1 MNTKKLLS
9 TVLALVTCFC
19 LTLLTGCSDTSKNN
33 NVGETVSDSNKKT
46 TYTFSEYLR
55 ESNNSPLL
63 FFYAEDV
70 AKDSRVYDIFVCQ
83 NEKVKMYPNY
93 GDKTLG
99 YYAEMSDAEIFE
111 YLEREWEKEF
121 CAFVQEFIDDT
132 AWPTRFRSGEATIY
146 VKNYIVPTIEL
157 ITDQTGNNVAKQVV
171 YFPSETALSLDSTVW
186 YDGHVW
192 DNPKEYDYV
201 NTSSIS
207 GMTEDFRFTNRSKMY
222 EVYSS
227 RYVGIASE
235 RGSSYLLTRSSR
247 DVTITLDA
255 KDESF
260 AIDLDESDKQDL
272 AYSFYEQYRKNY
284 QTFNEV
290 SKRFTSLKLP
300 DCLETL
306 RIGYTEFDDF
316 SYIDA
321 DGKLTGYD
329 VELIQKICDE
339 LGITAHFVS
348 FNSLTNGKEALLNNT
363 IDCLVGGLTLLD
375 DSEFYM
381 IDSCRVYYYDNSAFY
396 HCGLAFRRDLEGL
409 TLFNQACA
417 KFSKDGTI
425 GSLLNK
431 YRHAYAKD

>member
-1 MNTKKLLS
+1 MKKAIAIIL
-9 TVLALVTCFC
+9 VLVVCF
-19 LTLLTGCSDTSKNN
+19 TIFSGCSSKPANN
-33 NVGETVSDSNKKT
+33 NEQLVNSSEKT

-55 ESNNSPLL
+55 ESNNTPLL

-93 GDKTLG
+93 GNKTLG

-132 AWPTRFRSGEATIY
+132 AWPTRFRSGEATVY

-157 ITDQTGNNVAKQVV
+157 ITNQTGNNVAKQVV

-186 YDGHVW
+186 YDGHIW
-192 DNPKEYDYV
+192 NNPKEYDYV
-201 NTSSIS
+201 NASSIS
-207 GMTEDFRFTNRSKMY
+207 GMTEDFCFTNSSNMY

-227 RYVGIASE
+227 RYVAIASE

-247 DVTITLDA
+247 DITITLDA

-272 AYSFYEQYRKNY
+272 ARSFYKQYHKNY
-284 QTFNEV
+284 QTFNEISSRLITLTLPV
-290 SKRFTSLKLP
+290 TSTKL
-300 DCLETL
+300 
-306 RIGYTEFDDF
+306 RVGYTECDDF

-321 DGKLTGYD
+321 GGELTGYD
-329 VELIQKICDE
+329 IELIQKICDE
-339 LGITAHFVS
+339 LGITIDFVS
-348 FNSLTNGKEALLNNT
+348 FSSLSIAKRELNKGS
-363 IDCLVGGLTLLD
+363 IDCLVGGLTLLN
-375 DSEFYM
+375 DSNFYM
-381 IDSCRVYYYDNSAFY
+381 IDSGRVCHYDNSPFQ
-396 HCGLAFRRDLEGL
+396 HCGLAFRNDLEGL
-409 TLFNQACA
+409 TLFDQVRD
-417 KFSKDGTI
+417 KFGKDGTM

-431 YRHAYAKD
+431 YGHARVRD